1 MATSINPADTGAIML
16 TGTALQNHVLI
27 WFDEKNNESDYHF
40 RNSVLQLREIIN
52 QVYSFRDVD
61 ACIDFL
67 TDIDQQQIFFLAS
80 QILAQQLMPYIH
92 SMVHLLSV
100 YVISNNQEQSQSWI
114 KAWPK
119 IKGVY
124 TDITLIC
131 ADLQQ
136 SVKQCN
142 NDAIPISFVSV
153 NDNIKDIN
161 LDQLEP
167 SFMYTQLFKN
177 TLLDMHHDYRSR
189 QELVS
194 YCRQNLPQTSSIE
207 KVISEFEHEYNA
219 DKAV

>member
-1 MATSINPADTGAIML
+1 MRLSTKCHL
-16 TGTALQNHVLI
+16 
-27 WFDEKNNESDYHF
+27 
-40 RNSVLQLREIIN
+40 
-52 QVYSFRDVD
+52 FRDVD
-61 ACIDFL
+61 GCIDFL
-67 TDIDQQQIFFLAS
+67 TDIDQQQIFFLTS
-80 QILAQQLMPYIH
+80 QIRAQQLMPYIH
-92 SMVHLLSV
+92 PMVHLLTV

-136 SVKQCN
+136 SVKQCH

-153 NDNIKDIN
+153 NDNSENIN

-177 TLLDMHHDYRSR
+177 TLLAMNHDQQSR

-194 YCRQNLPQTSSIE
+194 YCRQNLPKASSVE
-207 KVISEFEHEYNA
+207 KVIR
-219 DKAV
+219 